1 MKGWV
6 RRGRE
11 GGREVEGEAY
21 TSDTLLM
28 KPLTAK
34 QRKQQEQKKN
44 PLKPSDKLKNMRD
57 SSQTD
62 AAKTHVM
69 IKSTISRKR
78 LHLSCNTFCSLK
90 TFIEVSFPTLKCT
103 KHSFHLFYAKIL
115 HAPHPSMWFFELER
129 QSRQSL
135 LRYWG
140 SSFSINC
147 LRRFLS
153 STLSLSAR
161 SHVLSFLIWHPN
173 IRSKMIGSPS
183 SYLSLLKPST

>member
-1 MKGWV
+1 MGEA
-6 RRGRE
+6 RE

-34 QRKQQEQKKN
+34 QRRKQQEQKKN
-44 PLKPSDKLKNMRD
+44 PLKPSDKLKNMHD

-78 LHLSCNTFCSLK
+78 LHSCNTFCSLK

-103 KHSFHLFYAKIL
+103 KHSFHLFYARFYMPLI
-115 HAPHPSMWFFELER
+115 PTCD
-129 QSRQSL
+129 SL
-135 LRYWG
+135 NLRDNQG
-140 SSFSINC
+140 SLCSVIGAV
-147 LRRFLS
+147 LFLS
-153 STLSLSAR
+153 AVSEGFCRPLSLSAR
-161 SHVLSFLIWHPN
+161 SHVLSFLIRHPN